1 MNSKERQVIS
11 MKSNRHDKI
20 IELINKY
27 EVETQDDLIDL
38 LTKEGFSVTQ
48 ATVSRDI
55 RELKLTKVLT
65 GRGRYRYI
73 QSRRS
78 NAEENARFNNALA
91 ESILKVDCAGNIIV
105 LKTFPGLASAVAT
118 GIDSIHI
125 VEILGCVA
133 GDDTIMIVARNE
145 ESAIDV
151 ADKLKN
157 LVKTI

>member
-1 MNSKERQVIS
+1 

-20 IELINKY
+20 MELINRY

-38 LTKEGFSVTQ
+38 LTKEGFNVTQ

-65 GRGRYRYI
+65 GRGKYRYM
-73 QSRRS
+73 QSGRS
-78 NAEENARFNNALA
+78 NTDDTARFNNALA
-91 ESILKVDCAGNIIV
+91 DSILKVDYASNMIV

-118 GIDSIHI
+118 GIDSIHM

-133 GDDTIMIVARNE
+133 GDDTIMIVARSE
-145 ESAIDV
+145 ESAVEI
-151 ADKLKN
+151 ANKLKN
-157 LVKTI
+157 MVKTI